1 MPFPFVKPLEGWLV
15 DKLKERESDR
25 NYITTLSPFAIMSS
39 GAIVLKGKK
48 SDEIKT
54 LFASQQYG
62 TDATTYYGCVITN
75 TTDVAKL
82 YQTGKTIVGY
92 DLNGK
97 EIVVEGE
104 TNRRVSTPIIQSIEI
119 DTDGGNNTLKTAQV
133 KVRVFTLKQ
142 LEMFELFFLRPSMS
156 VVLEYGW
163 GTGVRNKSKAAII
176 GKHLFAKK
184 NFKDYKTDYVNLF
197 TEDST
202 KGNYIKVLKETEGE
216 YDFMVGRVTSFNYSP
231 TEDGTYDVTIEVSS
245 GNELQLWPALK
256 SSKDSTFTLKKN
268 EKKIE
273 SYKSFIQKIAADF
286 GRSDFESNVFKDDKI
301 WKNEFFNYGIT
312 NIEQKN
318 TTVSK
323 TPYISMKVIIEIINN
338 LKTLNTQKETISVNY
353 EYDGKKIIPVNSNP
367 MLIST
372 DESVIFPGKLPK
384 VELTPKTNI
393 IVLNADKI
401 DAKINEKSFNIDDSE
416 IYNFTSSTP
425 ITPVKKKTIKSLV
438 DKTEIEINSNT
449 GNLLNIFFSYNRF
462 SEIFKNSNSITD
474 LVNSV
479 LSTIQSAMLGMCN
492 LELQAKEDAPGQK
505 SLEIVDRKIF
515 QPAVKTGT
523 ASEKSTI
530 HRFKIDAKESI
541 VKNFTFNMEM
551 STLMQ
556 AQALY
561 STQLAIANANKK
573 TGTEASKE
581 IDTLVS
587 ADLSYA
593 TNADGY
599 FSVNDMEVS
608 IVKKVTEKE
617 TKRKKEEN
625 DKKEEEAKKSEA
637 AKKARQAE
645 LDKEEK
651 DKKEAAEKE
660 LKSLN
665 ESINSKSIK
674 FRNGKNVQNLIY
686 KDSGLVQLYM
696 MPKTPSGSSALTF
709 LEITLEIDGLAGFS
723 CGEYFQIDGLP
734 EIYNKNGYFQIL
746 NVKQGIDE
754 NGWKTTIEAAYL
766 LKTE

>member
-1 MPFPFVKPLEGWLV
+1 MPFPFVKPLEEWLV
-15 DKLKERESDR
+15 KKLEEREANR
-25 NYITTLSPFAIMSS
+25 NYISTLSPFAIMSS
-39 GAIVLKGKK
+39 GAIILKNKK
-48 SDEIKT
+48 SDEIKK
-54 LFASQQYG
+54 LFETQQYG
-62 TDATTYYGCVITN
+62 TDSTTYYGCVITN
-75 TTDVAKL
+75 TTDVSKL

-133 KVRVFTLKQ
+133 RVKVFTLKQ

-163 GTGVRNKSKAAII
+163 GTDIRNKSKAATIET
-176 GKHLFAKK
+176 KLFAKK
-184 NFKDYKTDYVNLF
+184 NHEDYKKAYVDLF
-197 TEDST
+197 TLDST
-202 KGNYIKVLKETEGE
+202 KGTYIKTLKDTEGE

-231 TEDGTYDVTIEVSS
+231 AEDGTYDVTIEVST

-256 SSKDSTFTLKKN
+256 SGKDSVLTLKKN
-268 EKKIE
+268 DKKIS
-273 SYKSFIQKIAADF
+273 SYQSFIEKIAADF
-286 GRSDFESNVFKDDKI
+286 GRKDFVKLFQNDEK
-301 WKNEFFNYGIT
+301 EFFNYGVT
-312 NIEQKN
+312 NVKQKN

-323 TPYISMKVIIEIINN
+323 TPYLSIGAIIKLINN
-338 LKTLNTQKETISVNY
+338 LKTLNPQTEIISVNY
-353 EYDGKKIIPVNSNP
+353 EYKGEKIIPVNSNP

-372 DESVIFPGKLPK
+372 DESVIFPGMLPK
-384 VELTPKTNI
+384 VELNLKTNI
-393 IVLNADKI
+393 VVLNATKI
-401 DAKINEKSFNIDDSE
+401 DCKIKEKSFNIDDYE
-416 IYNFTSSTP
+416 IYDFTAGKANP
-425 ITPVKKKTIKSLV
+425 IKKIKIKNLA
-438 DKTEIEINSNT
+438 DNNEIEVNSNT
-449 GNLLNIFFSYNRF
+449 GNLLNVFFSYTRF
-462 SEIFKNSNSITD
+462 LEILENSNSITD

-479 LSTIQSAMLGMCN
+479 LSTIQSAMLGLSN

-505 SLEIVDRKIF
+505 SLEIIDRKIS
-515 QPAVKTGT
+515 QPVVKTGT
-523 ASEKSTI
+523 PSEKPTI
-530 HRFKIDAKESI
+530 HRFKIGSKESI

-581 IDTLVS
+581 IDGLVS

-599 FSVNDMEVS
+599 CSVNDMEVS
-608 IVKKVTEKE
+608 IVKISNEKV
-617 TKRKKEEN
+617 RKQ
-625 DKKEEEAKKSEA
+625 KEEEDKKKDEA
-637 AKKARQAE
+637 QKKKE
-645 LDKEEK
+645 KEEVDKEAKEEQ
-651 DKKEAAEKE
+651 KK
-660 LKSLN
+660 LN
-665 ESINSKSIK
+665 EAYQSKFVKFLIK
-674 FRNGKNVQNLIY
+674 NNPENLIY

-696 MPKTPSGSSALTF
+696 MPKTPSGSTALTF

-734 EIYNKNGYFQIL
+734 EIYNRNGYFQIL

-754 NGWKTTIEAAYL
+754 NGWKTTIEAGYL
-766 LKTE
+766 LKAE

>member
-1 MPFPFVKPLEGWLV
+1 MPFPFIKPLEEWIV
-15 DKLKERESDR
+15 KKLEEREANR
-25 NYITTLSPFAIMSS
+25 NYISTLSPFAIMSS
-39 GAIVLKGKK
+39 GAIVLKNKT
-48 SDEIKT
+48 SQEIKE
-54 LFASQQYG
+54 LFKTQNYG
-62 TDATTYYGCVITN
+62 TDSTTYHGCVITN
-75 TTDVAKL
+75 TTDVSKL

-104 TNRRVSTPIIQSIEI
+104 ANRRVSTPIIESIEI

-133 KVRVFTLKQ
+133 KVKVFTLKQ

-163 GTGVRNKSKAAII
+163 GTDIRNKSKAATIET
-176 GKHLFAKK
+176 KLFAKK
-184 NFKDYKTDYVNLF
+184 KFDDYKKAYVDLF
-197 TEDST
+197 TLDST
-202 KGNYIKVLKETEGE
+202 KGDYIKALKETEGE

-256 SSKDSTFTLKKN
+256 SGKDSVLALKKN
-268 EKKIE
+268 DKKITN
-273 SYKSFIQKIAADF
+273 YQSFIEKIAADF
-286 GRSDFESNVFKDDKI
+286 GRKDFKELFKNDEKD
-301 WKNEFFNYGIT
+301 FFNYGVT
-312 NIEQKN
+312 NVKQKN

-323 TPYISMKVIIEIINN
+323 TPYLSIAAIIKLINN
-338 LKTLNTQKETISVNY
+338 LKTFSLQKETISVNY

-372 DESVIFPGKLPK
+372 DESVIFPGNLPT
-384 VELTPKTNI
+384 VELNSKTNI
-393 IVLNADKI
+393 VVLNATTI
-401 DAKINEKSFNIDDSE
+401 NGKINEKSFNIDDSK
-416 IYNFTSSTP
+416 IYDFSTSLP
-425 ITPVKKKTIKSLV
+425 IKTNKKTIKSLV
-438 DKTEIEINSNT
+438 DKTNIEVNSNT
-449 GNLLNIFFSYNRF
+449 GNLLNVFFSYNRF
-462 SEIFKNSNSITD
+462 LEIVENSNSITD

-492 LELQAKEDAPGQK
+492 LELQVKEDSPGQK
-505 SLEIVDRKIF
+505 SLEIIDRKIS
-515 QPAVKTGT
+515 QQSIKTGT

-530 HRFKIDAKESI
+530 HRFKIGAKESI
-541 VKNFTFNMEM
+541 VKNFNFNMEM

-556 AQALY
+556 AQSLY

-581 IDTLVS
+581 IDGLVS

-608 IVKKVTEKE
+608 IVKEATKKQKKEQEEADKKKTEAEKKKEKE
-617 TKRKKEEN
+617 EV
-625 DKKEEEAKKSEA
+625 DKA
-637 AKKARQAE
+637 
-645 LDKEEK
+645 
-651 DKKEAAEKE
+651 AAEEQK
-660 LKSLN
+660 KLN
-665 ESINSKSIK
+665 EAYQSKFVK
-674 FRNGKNVQNLIY
+674 FLIGNTSQNLIY

-696 MPKTPSGSSALTF
+696 MPKTPSGSTALTF

-734 EIYNKNGYFQIL
+734 EIYNRNGYFQIL

-766 LKTE
+766 LKAE

>member
-15 DKLKERESDR
+15 DKLKEREADR

-39 GAIVLKGKK
+39 GAIILKGKK
-48 SDEIKT
+48 SDEIKK
-54 LFASQQYG
+54 LFETQEYG

-75 TTDVAKL
+75 STDVSKL

-104 TNRRVSTPIIQSIEI
+104 TNRRVSTPIIENIEI

-163 GTGVRNKSKAAII
+163 GTGVRNKSKEAII

-184 NFKDYKTDYVNLF
+184 NFRDYKTAYVDLF
-197 TEDST
+197 VGDST
-202 KGNYIKVLKETEGE
+202 KGKYITTLKETEGE

-256 SSKDSTFTLKKN
+256 SAKDSAFTLKKN
-268 EKKIE
+268 EIKIE

-286 GRSDFESNVFKDDKI
+286 GRNDFQSIVFKDDNI
-301 WKNEFFNYGIT
+301 WKKEFFNYGIT
-312 NIEQKN
+312 NVEQKN

-338 LKTLNTQKETISVNY
+338 LKTINTQEKIISVNY
-353 EYDGKKIIPVNSNP
+353 EYDGKEIIPVNSNP

-384 VELTPKTNI
+384 AELTPKTNI
-393 IVLNADKI
+393 IVLSGDKI
-401 DAKINEKSFNIDDSE
+401 DGRISEKSFNIDDSE
-416 IYNFTSSTP
+416 IYDFTTGKA
-425 ITPVKKKTIKSLV
+425 ITPVKKKIKSLV
-438 DKTEIEINSNT
+438 DGREIEINSNT
-449 GNLLNIFFSYNRF
+449 GNLLNVFFSYTRF
-462 SEIFKNSNSITD
+462 SEILKNSNSITD

-479 LSTIQSAMLGMCN
+479 ISTIQSAMLGMCN
-492 LELQAKEDAPGQK
+492 LELQGKEDAPGQK
-505 SLEIVDRKIF
+505 ALEIVDRKIF
-515 QPAVKTGT
+515 QPSLKTGT
-523 ASEKSTI
+523 TSEKSTI
-530 HRFKIDAKESI
+530 HRFKIGAKESI
-541 VKNFTFNMEM
+541 VKSFTFNMEM

-581 IDTLVS
+581 IDSLVS

-599 FSVNDMEVS
+599 CSVNDMEVS
-608 IVKKVTEKE
+608 IVKKATEKE

-637 AKKARQAE
+637 AKKARQNE

-651 DKKEAAEKE
+651 EKKEAAEKE

-674 FRNGKNVQNLIY
+674 FRNGKNIQNLIY

-734 EIYNKNGYFQIL
+734 EIYNRNGYFQIL

-754 NGWKTTIEAAYL
+754 NGWKTTIEAGYL

>member
-1 MPFPFVKPLEGWLV
+1 MPFPFVKPLEEWAV
-15 DKLKERESDR
+15 KKLKEREADR
-25 NYITTLSPFAIMSS
+25 NYISTLSPFAIMSS
-39 GAIVLKGKK
+39 GAIVLKN
-48 SDEIKT
+48 KT
-54 LFASQQYG
+54 SEQIRELFATQKYG
-62 TDATTYYGCVITN
+62 TDSTTYKGCVITN
-75 TTDVAKL
+75 TTDVSKL

-133 KVRVFTLKQ
+133 KVTVFTLKQ

-163 GTGVRNKSKAAII
+163 GSGVRNKAKAAKIE
-176 GKHLFAKK
+176 KYLFAKK
-184 NFKDYKTDYVNLF
+184 LFDDYKKAYVDLF
-197 TEDST
+197 TLDST
-202 KGNYIKVLKETEGE
+202 KGKYIKILEETEGE

-231 TEDGTYDVTIEVSS
+231 TESGTYDVTIEVSS

-256 SSKDSTFTLKKN
+256 SAKDSVLTLKKN
-268 EKKIE
+268 DKKIT
-273 SYKSFIQKIAADF
+273 SYQSFIEKIAADF
-286 GRSDFESNVFKDDKI
+286 GRKDFKELFKNDEK
-301 WKNEFFNYGIT
+301 EFFNYGVT
-312 NIEQKN
+312 NVQQKN

-323 TPYISMKVIIEIINN
+323 TPYLSVAAIIKIINN
-338 LKTLNTQKETISVNY
+338 LKTLNPQKEIISVNY

-384 VELTPKTNI
+384 VELAPKTNI
-393 IVLNADKI
+393 VILNSTRI
-401 DAKINEKSFNIDDSE
+401 DAKIKEKSFNIDDSE
-416 IYNFTSSTP
+416 IYDFTARKAKT
-425 ITPVKKKTIKSLV
+425 VKKIKIKHLS
-438 DKTEIEINSNT
+438 DKKEIEVNSNT
-449 GNLLNIFFSYNRF
+449 GNLLNVFFSYTRF
-462 SEIFKNSNSITD
+462 VEILQNSNNITD

-479 LSTIQSAMLGMCN
+479 LSTIESAMLGMCN
-492 LELQAKEDAPGQK
+492 LELQGNEDAPGQK

-515 QPAVKTGT
+515 QPSTKTGT
-523 ASEKSTI
+523 PSEKPKI
-530 HRFKIDAKESI
+530 HRFKIGTENSI

-581 IDTLVS
+581 IDGLVS

-599 FSVNDMEVS
+599 CSVNDMEVS
-608 IVKKVTEKE
+608 IVKISNEKV
-617 TKRKKEEN
+617 KKQ
-625 DKKEEEAKKSEA
+625 KEEEDNKKTEA
-637 AKKARQAE
+637 EKKKE
-645 LDKEEK
+645 KEEV
-651 DKKEAAEKE
+651 DKEAAEE
-660 LKSLN
+660 LKKLN
-665 ESINSKSIK
+665 EAYQSKFVK
-674 FRNGKNVQNLIY
+674 FLIGKNVENLIY

-696 MPKTPSGSSALTF
+696 MPKTPSGSTALTF
-709 LEITLEIDGLAGFS
+709 LEITLEIDGMAGFS
-723 CGEYFQIDGLP
+723 CGE
-734 EIYNKNGYFQIL
+734 YFQIL

-754 NGWKTTIEAAYL
+754 NGWKTTIEAGYL

>member
-1 MPFPFVKPLEGWLV
+1 MPFPFVKPLEEWLV
-15 DKLKERESDR
+15 KKLEEREANR
-25 NYITTLSPFAIMSS
+25 NYISTLSPFAILSS
-39 GAIVLKGKK
+39 GAIILKNKK
-48 SDEIKT
+48 SDEIKK
-54 LFASQQYG
+54 LFETQQYG
-62 TDATTYYGCVITN
+62 TDSTTYYGCVITN
-75 TTDVAKL
+75 TTDVSKL

-133 KVRVFTLKQ
+133 KVKVFTLKQ

-163 GTGVRNKSKAAII
+163 GTDIRNKSKAATIET
-176 GKHLFAKK
+176 KLFAKK
-184 NFKDYKTDYVNLF
+184 NHEDYKKAYVDLF
-197 TEDST
+197 TLDST
-202 KGNYIKVLKETEGE
+202 KGTYIKTLKDTEGE

-231 TEDGTYDVTIEVSS
+231 AEDGTYDVTIEVST

-256 SSKDSTFTLKKN
+256 SGKDSVLTLKKN
-268 EKKIE
+268 DKKITN
-273 SYKSFIQKIAADF
+273 YDSFIQKIAADF
-286 GRSDFESNVFKDDKI
+286 GREDFIKLFSGDQK
-301 WKNEFFNYGIT
+301 EFFNYGVT
-312 NIEQKN
+312 NLQQKN
-318 TTVSK
+318 TAVSK
-323 TPYISMKVIIEIINN
+323 TPYISIAAIIKLINN
-338 LKTLNTQKETISVNY
+338 LKTFSLQKETISVNY

-372 DESVIFPGKLPK
+372 DESIIFPGKLPL
-384 VELTPKTNI
+384 VDLTPKTNI
-393 IVLNADKI
+393 VVLKETRI
-401 DAKINEKSFNIDDSE
+401 DGIINEKSFNIDDSP
-416 IYNFTSSTP
+416 IYDFSTGLP
-425 ITPVKKKTIKSLV
+425 IKTNKKTIKSLV
-438 DKTEIEINSNT
+438 DNTDIEVNSNT

-462 SEIFKNSNSITD
+462 VEILQNSNSITD

-492 LELQAKEDAPGQK
+492 LELQIKEDSPGQK
-505 SLEIVDRKIF
+505 SLEIIDRKIS
-515 QPAVKTGT
+515 QISIKTGT

-530 HRFKIDAKESI
+530 HRFKIGAKESI
-541 VKNFTFNMEM
+541 VKNFNFNMEM

-556 AQALY
+556 AQSLY

-581 IDTLVS
+581 IDGLVS

-608 IVKKVTEKE
+608 IVKEATKKQKKEQEEADKKKTEAEKKKEKE
-617 TKRKKEEN
+617 EIDKAVAEEN
-625 DKKEEEAKKSEA
+625 KK
-637 AKKARQAE
+637 
-645 LDKEEK
+645 
-651 DKKEAAEKE
+651 
-660 LKSLN
+660 LN
-665 ESINSKSIK
+665 EAYQSKFVK
-674 FRNGKNVQNLIY
+674 FLIGKTSQNLIY

-696 MPKTPSGSSALTF
+696 MPKTPSGTTALTF

-766 LKTE
+766 LKAE

>member
-1 MPFPFVKPLEGWLV
+1 MPFPFIKPLEEWIV
-15 DKLKERESDR
+15 KKLEEREANR
-25 NYITTLSPFAIMSS
+25 NYISTLSPFAIMSS
-39 GAIVLKGKK
+39 GAIVLKNKT
-48 SDEIKT
+48 SQEIKE
-54 LFASQQYG
+54 LFKTQNYG
-62 TDATTYYGCVITN
+62 TDSTTYHGCVITN
-75 TTDVAKL
+75 TTDVSKL

-104 TNRRVSTPIIQSIEI
+104 SNRRVSTPIIESIEI

-133 KVRVFTLKQ
+133 KVKVFTLKQ

-163 GTGVRNKSKAAII
+163 GTDIRNKSKAATIET
-176 GKHLFAKK
+176 KLFAKK
-184 NFKDYKTDYVNLF
+184 KFDDYKKAYVDLF
-197 TEDST
+197 TLDST
-202 KGNYIKVLKETEGE
+202 KGDYIKALKETEGE

-256 SSKDSTFTLKKN
+256 SGKDSVLALKKN
-268 EKKIE
+268 DKKITN
-273 SYKSFIQKIAADF
+273 YQSFIEKIAADF
-286 GRSDFESNVFKDDKI
+286 GRKDFKELFKNDEKD
-301 WKNEFFNYGIT
+301 FFNYGVT
-312 NIEQKN
+312 NVKQKN

-323 TPYISMKVIIEIINN
+323 TPYLSIAAIIKLINN
-338 LKTLNTQKETISVNY
+338 LKTFSLQKETISVNY

-372 DESVIFPGKLPK
+372 DESVIFPGNLPT
-384 VELTPKTNI
+384 VELNSKTNI
-393 IVLNADKI
+393 VVLNATTI
-401 DAKINEKSFNIDDSE
+401 NGKINEKSFNIDDSK
-416 IYNFTSSTP
+416 IYDFSTSLP
-425 ITPVKKKTIKSLV
+425 IKTNKKTIKSLV
-438 DKTEIEINSNT
+438 DKTNIEVNSNT
-449 GNLLNIFFSYNRF
+449 GNLLNVFFSYNRF
-462 SEIFKNSNSITD
+462 LEIVENSNSITD

-492 LELQAKEDAPGQK
+492 LELQVKEDSPGQK
-505 SLEIVDRKIF
+505 SLEIIDRKIS
-515 QPAVKTGT
+515 QQSIKTGT

-530 HRFKIDAKESI
+530 HRFKIGAKESI
-541 VKNFTFNMEM
+541 VKNFNFNMEM

-556 AQALY
+556 AQSLY

-581 IDTLVS
+581 IDGLVS

-608 IVKKVTEKE
+608 IVKEATKKQKKEQEEADKKKTEAEKKKEKE
-617 TKRKKEEN
+617 EV
-625 DKKEEEAKKSEA
+625 DKA
-637 AKKARQAE
+637 
-645 LDKEEK
+645 
-651 DKKEAAEKE
+651 AAEEQK
-660 LKSLN
+660 KLN
-665 ESINSKSIK
+665 EAYQSKFVK
-674 FRNGKNVQNLIY
+674 FLIGNTSQNLIY

-696 MPKTPSGSSALTF
+696 MPKTPSGSTALTF

-734 EIYNKNGYFQIL
+734 EIYNRNGYFQIL

-766 LKTE
+766 LKAE

>member
-15 DKLKERESDR
+15 DKLKEREANR

-39 GAIVLKGKK
+39 GAIVLKNKK
-48 SDEIKT
+48 SNEIKK
-54 LFASQQYG
+54 LFETQQYG

-75 TTDVAKL
+75 TTDVSKL
-82 YQTGKTIVGY
+82 YQSGDTIVGY

-97 EIVVEGE
+97 EIKVEGE
-104 TNRRVSTPIIQSIEI
+104 KNRRVSTPIIESIEI

-133 KVRVFTLKQ
+133 KVKVFTLKQ

-176 GKHLFAKK
+176 EKYLFAKK
-184 NFKDYKTDYVNLF
+184 NHEAYKKAYVDLF
-197 TEDST
+197 TLDST
-202 KGNYIKVLKETEGE
+202 KGDYIKTLKETEGE

-231 TEDGTYDVTIEVSS
+231 TEDGTYDVTVEVSS

-256 SSKDSTFTLKKN
+256 SGKDSVLTLKKN
-268 EKKIE
+268 DKKII
-273 SYKSFIQKIAADF
+273 SYDSFIQKIAADF
-286 GRSDFESNVFKDDKI
+286 GRNDFIKLFKGDEK
-301 WKNEFFNYGIT
+301 EFFNYGVT
-312 NIEQKN
+312 NLQQKN

-323 TPYISMKVIIEIINN
+323 TPYISIGAIIKIINN
-338 LKTLNTQKETISVNY
+338 LKTLNPKKEIISVNY

-384 VELTPKTNI
+384 AELTPKTNI
-393 IVLNADKI
+393 IILNGDRI
-401 DAKINEKSFNIDDSE
+401 DCKINEKSFNIDDSE
-416 IYNFTSSTP
+416 IYNFSTAEP
-425 ITPVKKKTIKSLV
+425 IETAKKRIKSLV
-438 DKTEIEINSNT
+438 DNTEIEVNSNT
-449 GNLLNIFFSYNRF
+449 GNLLNVFFSYNRF
-462 SEIFKNSNSITD
+462 LEILQNSNSITD

-479 LSTIQSAMLGMCN
+479 LSTIQNAMLGMCN
-492 LELQAKEDAPGQK
+492 LELQGKEDAPGQK
-505 SLEIVDRKIF
+505 PLEIIDRKIS
-515 QPAVKTGT
+515 QPSAKTGT
-523 ASEKSTI
+523 SSEKPTI
-530 HRFKIDAKESI
+530 HRFKIGAKESI

-556 AQALY
+556 AQSLY

-581 IDTLVS
+581 IDGLVS

-608 IVKKVTEKE
+608 IVKEAT
-617 TKRKKEEN
+617 KKEN
-625 DKKEEEAKKSEA
+625 IRKEEEDKKKTEA
-637 AKKARQAE
+637 EKKKE
-645 LDKEEK
+645 KEEVN
-651 DKKEAAEKE
+651 ESAADE
-660 LKSLN
+660 LKKLN
-665 ESINSKSIK
+665 ESIQSKSVK
-674 FRNGKNVQNLIY
+674 FLIGKTPQNLIY

-696 MPKTPSGSSALTF
+696 MPKTPIGSTALTF

-734 EIYNKNGYFQIL
+734 EIYNRNGYFQIL

-766 LKTE
+766 LKAE